1 MGVGFRPDPFFIRR
15 SDMTSWHEI
24 LPNLGEFINKTG
36 FPVGLWL
43 ITGFV
48 IYKLGKKI
56 FIKVEPIVDA
66 HFELVTQLKDASGRT
81 VSILEKQN
89 EILVQNFTVH
99 AEILNEHTYKL
110 DRIMQDGIPKNDILE
125 DKKKVISMSNGMATA
140 AAGATNGIKR

>member
-1 MGVGFRPDPFFIRR
+1 
-15 SDMTSWHEI
+15 MTWHEV

-48 IYKLGKKI
+48 VYKLGKKI

-66 HFELVTQLKDASGRT
+66 HFELVTQLKDATGRT
-81 VSILEKQN
+81 VNILEKQN
-89 EILVQNFTVH
+89 EILVHNFNIHTD
-99 AEILNEHTYKL
+99 ILNDHTDKL
-110 DRIMQDGIPKNDILE
+110 DRIMQGNITRNDILE
-125 DKKKVISMSNGMATA
+125 DKKKVISISNGMATT

>member
-1 MGVGFRPDPFFIRR
+1 M
-15 SDMTSWHEI
+15 MTWHEI

-48 IYKLGKKI
+48 VYKLGKKI

-89 EILVQNFTVH
+89 EILVNNFNVH
-99 AEILNEHTYKL
+99 TDILNDHTDKL
-110 DRIMQDGIPKNDILE
+110 DRIMQGNIVRNDILE

-140 AAGATNGIKR
+140 VAGATNGIKR

>member
-1 MGVGFRPDPFFIRR
+1 M
-15 SDMTSWHEI
+15 MTWHEM

-48 IYKLGKKI
+48 LYKLGKKI

-89 EILVQNFTVH
+89 EILVNNFNVH
-99 AEILNEHTYKL
+99 TDILNDHTDKL
-110 DRIMQDGIPKNDILE
+110 DRIMQGNIARNDILE
-125 DKKKVISMSNGMATA
+125 DKKKVISMSNGMTTA
-140 AAGATNGIKR
+140 VAGVSNGIKR

>member
-1 MGVGFRPDPFFIRR
+1 MN
-15 SDMTSWHEI
+15 MSWHEV

-48 IYKLGKKI
+48 VYKLGKKI

-89 EILVQNFTVH
+89 EILVNNFNVH
-99 AEILNEHTYKL
+99 TDILNDHTDKL
-110 DRIMQDGIPKNDILE
+110 DRIMQGNVARNDILE

>member
-1 MGVGFRPDPFFIRR
+1 MI
-15 SDMTSWHEI
+15 MAWHEI

-48 IYKLGKKI
+48 VYKLGKKI

-66 HFELVTQLKDASGRT
+66 HFELVTQLKDATGRT
-81 VSILEKQN
+81 VNILEKQN
-89 EILVQNFTVH
+89 EILVHNFNVH
-99 AEILNEHTYKL
+99 TDILNDHTDKL
-110 DRIMQDGIPKNDILE
+110 DRIMQGNIARNDILE

-140 AAGATNGIKR
+140 VAGVSNGIKR

>member
-1 MGVGFRPDPFFIRR
+1 
-15 SDMTSWHEI
+15 MTTAWHEV

-48 IYKLGKKI
+48 VYKLGKKI

-89 EILVQNFTVH
+89 EILVNNFNVH
-99 AEILNEHTYKL
+99 TDILNDHTDKL
-110 DRIMQDGIPKNDILE
+110 DRIMQGNIARNDILE

-140 AAGATNGIKR
+140 VAGATNGIKR

>member
-1 MGVGFRPDPFFIRR
+1 M
-15 SDMTSWHEI
+15 SWHEV

-48 IYKLGKKI
+48 VYKLGKKI

-89 EILVQNFTVH
+89 EILVNNFNVH
-99 AEILNEHTYKL
+99 TDILNDHTDKL
-110 DRIMQDGIPKNDILE
+110 DRIMQGNISRNDTLE
-125 DKKKVISMSNGMATA
+125 DKKKVISISNGMATA

>member
-1 MGVGFRPDPFFIRR
+1 M
-15 SDMTSWHEI
+15 MTWHEM

-48 IYKLGKKI
+48 VYKLGKKI

-89 EILVQNFTVH
+89 EILVNNFNVH
-99 AEILNEHTYKL
+99 TDILNDHTDKL
-110 DRIMQDGIPKNDILE
+110 DRIMQGNIARNDILE

-140 AAGATNGIKR
+140 VAGVSNGIKR

>member
-1 MGVGFRPDPFFIRR
+1 
-15 SDMTSWHEI
+15 MTWHEV

-43 ITGFV
+43 ITGFIV
-48 IYKLGKKI
+48 YKLGKKI

-89 EILVQNFTVH
+89 EILVNNFNVH
-99 AEILNEHTYKL
+99 TDILNDHTDKL
-110 DRIMQDGIPKNDILE
+110 DRIMQGNITRNDTLE

>member
-1 MGVGFRPDPFFIRR
+1 MN
-15 SDMTSWHEI
+15 MSWHEV

-48 IYKLGKKI
+48 VYKLGKKI

-99 AEILNEHTYKL
+99 AEILNDHTDKL
-110 DRIMQDGIPKNDILE
+110 DRIMQGNVARSDILE

>member
-1 MGVGFRPDPFFIRR
+1 MN
-15 SDMTSWHEI
+15 MSWHEV

-48 IYKLGKKI
+48 VYKLGKKI

-89 EILVQNFTVH
+89 EILVNNFNVH
-99 AEILNEHTYKL
+99 TDILNDHTDKL
-110 DRIMQDGIPKNDILE
+110 DRIMQGNIVRNDILE

-140 AAGATNGIKR
+140 TAGATNGIKR

>member
-1 MGVGFRPDPFFIRR
+1 MN
-15 SDMTSWHEI
+15 MSWHEV

-48 IYKLGKKI
+48 VYKLGKKI

-89 EILVQNFTVH
+89 EILVNNFNVH
-99 AEILNEHTYKL
+99 TDILNDHTDKL
-110 DRIMQDGIPKNDILE
+110 DRIMQGNVTRNDILE

-140 AAGATNGIKR
+140 VAGAANGIKR

>member
-1 MGVGFRPDPFFIRR
+1 MNV
-15 SDMTSWHEI
+15 SWHEV

-48 IYKLGKKI
+48 VYKLGKKI

-89 EILVQNFTVH
+89 EILVNNFNVH
-99 AEILNEHTYKL
+99 TDILNDHTDKL
-110 DRIMQDGIPKNDILE
+110 DRIMQDNIARNDILE

-140 AAGATNGIKR
+140 VAGAANGIKR